1 MPSENSAGLRL
12 SVIVPVHNGGEDL
25 RRCLKGLAQSSRPA
39 DEIIVVDDGSTDG
52 SAALAAAA
60 GARIVTISSGP
71 RGPAFARNRGVEAAS
86 GNLLVF
92 IDADVV
98 VHADTLARIEK
109 VLAENPDV
117 GAVFGSYDDNPPVR
131 TAASLYKNLLHH
143 HVHQH
148 SHPDAGTFW
157 AGCGAV
163 RRSAFAAVGGFD
175 ERYRRPS
182 IEDIDLGVRLRGTG
196 QRILLCA
203 DIQATH
209 LKHWTL
215 ASLLRA
221 DIFARAIPWTRL
233 ILRQGKL
240 PADMN
245 LNWRSRFSALLA
257 WGVFWGV
264 LATPMLGLLAPAW
277 SIVPALSGLLAAV
290 LLVGL
295 NADLLAFF
303 RRRGG
308 PVFAIQAAGLHTLYL
323 LYSSL
328 VFAILLLKEKLSMRR
343 GRTRG
348 QAIP

>member
-1 MPSENSAGLRL
+1 MPENAALRL
-12 SVIVPVHNGGEDL
+12 SVIIPVHNGGENL
-25 RRCLKGLAQSSRPA
+25 RRCLQGLAQSSRPV

-60 GARIVTISSGP
+60 GAGVIALPAGP

-98 VHADTLARIEK
+98 VHADTLARMEK
-109 VLAENPDV
+109 VFEEKTDV
-117 GAVFGSYDDNPPVR
+117 AALFGSYDDKPPVR

-148 SHPDAGTFW
+148 SGPEAGTFW
-157 AGCGAV
+157 AGCGAI
-163 RRSAFAAVGGFD
+163 RRSVFQTVGGFD
-175 ERYRRPS
+175 ESYRRPS
-182 IEDIDLGVRLRGTG
+182 IEDIDLGVRLRRGG

-215 ASLLRA
+215 GSLLRA
-221 DIFARAIPWTRL
+221 DIFSRAVPWTRL
-233 ILRQGKL
+233 ILREGKL
-240 PADMN
+240 PADLN
-245 LNWRSRFSALLA
+245 LTWRSRVSALLA
-257 WGVFWGV
+257 WVFFWGV
-264 LATPMLGLLAPAW
+264 LAALMLGLPAPGWASMLVLA
-277 SIVPALSGLLAAV
+277 GGLAAA

-295 NADLLAFF
+295 NADLMAFF
-303 RRRGG
+303 YRRGG
-308 PVFAIQAAGLHTLYL
+308 AFFAVKAVGLHTLYL

-328 VFAILLLKEKLSMRR
+328 VFAILWAQNKFPIKR
-343 GRTRG
+343 GRAGG